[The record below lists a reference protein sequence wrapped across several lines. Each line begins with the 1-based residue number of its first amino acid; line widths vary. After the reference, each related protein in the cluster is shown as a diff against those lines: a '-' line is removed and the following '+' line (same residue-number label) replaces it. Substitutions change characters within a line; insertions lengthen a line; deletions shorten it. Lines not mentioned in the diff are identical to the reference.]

1 MKNSFKEMFK
11 AELFTYSVMFKS
23 DRHKSVIFVL
33 ITSIIQLMPLLSVW
47 LWKLIIDQ
55 FTFIYTNG
63 LLNNSIYILLGIYL
77 SITVITS
84 ILTNINTTI
93 SGILGSKC
101 TQTLDK
107 QIMNKIATIDTEFY
121 DNPENR
127 DINYIADQSRQVI
140 SQGITWMLDTVIC
153 IITFISGISMFL
165 SYNIW
170 FGIIFICTYIPGSY
184 ISFKNEKK
192 MDEFSIYEVPL
203 NRKKNYYKSLLTQSF
218 AAKDLRLYNLTG
230 RYKEIYNGLWS
241 GIRKER
247 TKIFEEN
254 TISSFLASLFSYAG
268 IVSIII
274 FSVHLVMNGT
284 MSIGTFALYIGL
296 SQAIGEKFKYI
307 FVCIMCQKEITAPRI
322 IRLINFLNYENKIKD
337 NGKKEITNLSAI
349 EFKNVFFKYPN
360 CQNYVLKGFN
370 LRIAKG
376 KKIALI
382 GINGAG
388 KSTIVKLL
396 LRFYEPESGQIMIN
410 GEDIHQYSLDELH
423 KIFAVCFQ
431 DINTYSLTF
440 KENIALSDIDRIDNI
455 EDIKKAARASGADK
469 ILNNLP
475 LGLDTDMTR
484 NFNNEGVELSGG
496 QWQKVALARAFF
508 KKSDFIILDEPTA
521 SLDPEAEDY
530 LFRSFKWLCR
540 DKGGILISHRLSS
553 IMLVDEIILIG
564 EGAVIEKGTHAELM
578 EKNGKY
584 AELYRIQANKYM
596 EGDADV

>member
-1 MKNSFKEMFK
+1 
-11 AELFTYSVMFKS
+11 
-23 DRHKSVIFVL
+23 
-33 ITSIIQLMPLLSVW
+33 
-47 LWKLIIDQ
+47 
-55 FTFIYTNG
+55 
-63 LLNNSIYILLGIYL
+63 
-77 SITVITS
+77 
-84 ILTNINTTI
+84 
-93 SGILGSKC
+93 
-101 TQTLDK
+101 
-107 QIMNKIATIDTEFY
+107 
-121 DNPENR
+121 
-127 DINYIADQSRQVI
+127 
-140 SQGITWMLDTVIC
+140 
-153 IITFISGISMFL
+153 
-165 SYNIW
+165 
-170 FGIIFICTYIPGSY
+170 
-184 ISFKNEKK
+184 

-455 EDIKKAARASGADK
+455 ENIKKAARASGADK

-540 DKGGILISHRLSS
+540 DKGGHL
-553 IMLVDEIILIG
+553 DFP
-564 EGAVIEKGTHAELM
+564 
-578 EKNGKY
+578 
-584 AELYRIQANKYM
+584 
-596 EGDADV
+596 